1 MLGKIMDKKTIR
13 NTGKARSSDTKVVK
27 IRSEHNGIGVFKTL
41 FVAFLLL
48 LQVAIYVCLYAYFIA
63 LFRWYLIV
71 SFVLSLITCIY
82 VISTDKNDQSKA
94 VWIIFLLLG
103 FCFGYIVYF
112 LSDEHVFFGRA
123 KKKYKKIFEDSK
135 KYIPQTV
142 VPDSKSVRNSCSY
155 LMNTGEFPAFSKTAI
170 KYFPSG
176 ARLFDNV
183 LARIES
189 ARQFIFIEYFIISDG
204 VLLER
209 IMSVLESKA
218 IQGVDV
224 RIIYDDMGCNG
235 VLSRKTKKRMARAGI
250 KLHAFNRLLT
260 YFSVALNFRDHR
272 KMIIVDGKSV
282 YTGGSNMADEY
293 INEKRMYG
301 YWKDT
306 GLRMD
311 GAAVDSFTVMFLRQW
326 EYVSKQNTEY
336 SPYLGHYEECDNSS
350 TVVPYA
356 DGLDYKANIGKCNYA
371 NVIADAK
378 DKLYI
383 MTPYFI
389 PDSTITELLVNQ
401 AQSGVD
407 VRIVLPGI
415 PDKQLIYAVSR
426 GNAERL
432 IESGVKVYCMK
443 NAFVHSKVMLNENCA
458 VVGSINIDLRSFYQQ
473 FECAVLTDD
482 KGILSDVNA
491 DFENTFSDC
500 EQITVLNAKRKN
512 ILNRIYV
519 GALRLFAPLM

>member
-1 MLGKIMDKKTIR
+1 MDKKTIR
-13 NTGKARSSDTKVVK
+13 NTVKARSNDTKVVK

-41 FVAFLLL
+41 FVASLLV
-48 LQVAIYVCLYAYFIA
+48 LQVAIYVLIYIYFIV
-63 LFRWYLIV
+63 LFRWFLIV

-82 VISTDKNDQSKA
+82 VLSTDKNDQSKA

-103 FCFGYIVYF
+103 FSFGYIVYF

-123 KKKYKKIFEDSK
+123 KKKYKKIFADSK
-135 KYIPQTV
+135 KYLPKTV
-142 VPDSKSVRNSCSY
+142 VPESKSARNACTY
-155 LMNTGEFPAFSKTAI
+155 LMNAGEFPAFSKTAI

-176 ARLFDNV
+176 AQLFDDV
-183 LARIES
+183 LTRIES
-189 ARQFIFIEYFIISDG
+189 AQQFIFIEYFIISDG

-209 IMSVLESKA
+209 IMSILESKA
-218 IQGVDV
+218 KQGVIV

-235 VLSRKTKKRMARAGI
+235 ILSRKTKKRMARAGI
-250 KLHAFNRLLT
+250 KLCAFNRLLT

-272 KMIIVDGKSV
+272 KMIIIDGKTA

-293 INEKRMYG
+293 INEKRMHG

-311 GAAVDSFTVMFLRQW
+311 GPAVDGFTLMFLRQW
-326 EYVSKQNTEY
+326 EYVSKHKTEY
-336 SPYLGHYEECDNSS
+336 APFLGHFEECDNSS
-350 TVVPYA
+350 IVVPYA
-356 DGLDYKANIGKCNYA
+356 DGLDYKENIGKCNYA
-371 NVIADAK
+371 SVIADAK

-389 PDSTITELLVNQ
+389 PDSTITELLVSK
-401 AQSGVD
+401 ALSGVD

-415 PDKQLIYAVSR
+415 PDKKLVYAVSR

-482 KGILSDVNA
+482 KGVLYEVNA
-491 DFENTFSDC
+491 DFETTFSDC
-500 EQITVLNAKRKN
+500 EQITEANAKRRS

-519 GALRLFAPLM
+519 GALRLFSPLM

>member
-1 MLGKIMDKKTIR
+1 MDVKTIR
-13 NTGKARSSDTKVVK
+13 NTGKARSTDTKVVK

-48 LQVAIYVCLYAYFIA
+48 LQVALCVCLYVFVIV

-71 SFVLSLITCIY
+71 SFVMSLITCIY
-82 VISTDKNDQSKA
+82 VLSTDKNSQSKA

-103 FCFGYIVYF
+103 FSFGYVVYF
-112 LSDEHVFFGRA
+112 LSDEHIFFGRA
-123 KKKYKKIFEDSK
+123 RKKYKKIFADSE
-135 KYIPQTV
+135 KYIPSTI
-142 VPDSKSVRNSCSY
+142 VPNCKSTRNCCSY
-155 LMNTGEFPAFSKTAI
+155 LMNAGGFPAFSKTAI
-170 KYFPSG
+170 EYFPSG

-183 LARIES
+183 LERIES
-189 ARQFIFIEYFIISDG
+189 AQNFIFIEYFIIGDG

-209 IMSVLESKA
+209 LMPILESKA
-218 IQGVDV
+218 ANGVEV
-224 RIIYDDMGCNG
+224 RIIYDDMGSHG
-235 VLSRKTKKRMARAGI
+235 ILSRKTKKRMARAGI

-272 KMIIVDGKSV
+272 KMIIVDGKTV

-311 GAAVDSFTVMFLRQW
+311 GAAVDSFTIMFLRQW
-326 EYVSKQNTEY
+326 EYVSKQQTEY
-336 SPYLGHYEECDNSS
+336 APYLGLFEEYDNSS
-350 TVVPYA
+350 TVVPFA

-407 VRIVLPGI
+407 VRIVLPDI
-415 PDKQLIYAVSR
+415 PDKRLVYAVSR

-432 IESGVKVYCMK
+432 INSGVKVYCMK
-443 NAFVHSKVMLNENCA
+443 NAFVHSKIMLNENCA

-482 KGILSDVNA
+482 IGILTDISA
-491 DFENTFSDC
+491 DFENTFADC
-500 EQITVLNAKRKN
+500 KQITALNAKRRS
-512 ILNRIYV
+512 IFNRVYV
-519 GALRLFAPLM
+519 GVLRLFASLM

>member
-1 MLGKIMDKKTIR
+1 MLRKVMDNKTIR
-13 NTGKARSSDTKVVK
+13 NTGKARSVDTKVVK
-27 IRSEHNGIGVFKTL
+27 IRSEHNYIGVFKTL

-48 LQVAIYVCLYAYFIA
+48 LQVAICVALYTFLIVF
-63 LFRWYLIV
+63 FRWYLIV
-71 SFVLSLITCIY
+71 SFVLSLLTCIY
-82 VISTDKNDQSKA
+82 VLSTDKNDQSKA
-94 VWIIFLLLG
+94 VWIIFILLG
-103 FCFGYIVYF
+103 FSFGYIVYF

-123 KKKYKKIFEDSK
+123 RKKYKKIFADSK
-135 KYIPQTV
+135 KYISQTI
-142 VPDSKSVRNSCSY
+142 VPKSKSARNSCSY
-155 LMNTGEFPAFSKTAI
+155 LMNTGDFPAFSKTAI
-170 KYFPSG
+170 EYFSSG
-176 ARLFDNV
+176 AALFDNV
-183 LARIES
+183 LARIEK
-189 ARQFIFIEYFIISDG
+189 AQHFIFIEYFIISDG

-209 IMSVLESKA
+209 LMSVLEIKA
-218 IQGVDV
+218 VQGVEV
-224 RIIYDDMGCNG
+224 RIIYDDMGSHG
-235 VLSRKTKKRMARAGI
+235 VLSRNTKKRMSRAGI

-272 KMIIVDGKSV
+272 KMIIIDGKTV
-282 YTGGSNMADEY
+282 YTGGCNMADEY

-306 GLRMD
+306 GLRLD

-336 SPYLGHYEECDNSS
+336 APYLGHYEEYDNSS

-356 DGLDYKANIGKCNYA
+356 DGLDYKATIGKCNYT

-407 VRIVLPGI
+407 VRIILPGI
-415 PDKQLIYAVSR
+415 PDKKLVYAVSR

-432 IESGVKVYCMK
+432 LDSGVKIYCMK

-482 KGILSDVNA
+482 KGILRDVNL
-491 DFENTFSDC
+491 DFENTFPDC
-500 EQITVLNAKRKN
+500 EQITALNAKRKN
-512 ILNRIYV
+512 IFNRIYV

>member
-27 IRSEHNGIGVFKTL
+27 IRSEHNGIGVFKTF
-41 FVAFLLL
+41 FVVLLLL
-48 LQVAIYVCLYAYFIA
+48 LQVSLCVCLYAFFIA

-71 SFVLSLITCIY
+71 SFVMSLITCVY
-82 VISTDKNDQSKA
+82 VLSTDKNSQSKA
-94 VWIIFLLLG
+94 VWIMFLLLG
-103 FCFGYIVYF
+103 FSFGYVVYF

-123 KKKYKKIFEDSK
+123 RKKYKRIFVESK
-135 KYIPQTV
+135 KYIPQTI
-142 VPDSKSVRNSCSY
+142 VPNVKSTRNCCTY
-155 LMNTGEFPAFSKTAI
+155 LMNAGEFPAFSNTAI

-176 ARLFDNV
+176 AQLFDNV
-183 LARIES
+183 LERLES
-189 ARQFIFIEYFIISDG
+189 AQHFIFIEYFIISDG

-209 IMSVLESKA
+209 LLSVLESKVA
-218 IQGVDV
+218 QGLEV
-224 RIIYDDMGCNG
+224 RIIYDDMGSHG
-235 VLSRKTKKRMARAGI
+235 ILSRNTKKRMSRAGI
-250 KLHAFNRLLT
+250 KLYAFNRLLT

-272 KMIIVDGKSV
+272 KMIIVDGKTA

-306 GLRMD
+306 GLRLD
-311 GAAVDSFTVMFLRQW
+311 GAAVDSFTIMFLRQW
-326 EYVSKQNTEY
+326 EYVSKQSTKY
-336 SPYLGHYEECDNSS
+336 APYLGNYKVYDNYS

-356 DGLDYKANIGKCNYA
+356 DGLDYKANIGKCNYT

-378 DKLYI
+378 DKIYI

-389 PDSTITELLVNQ
+389 PDSTILELLINQ

-415 PDKQLIYAVSR
+415 PDKKFVYAVSR

-432 IESGVKVYCMK
+432 IENGVKVYCMK
-443 NAFVHSKVMLNENCA
+443 NAFVHSKIMLNENCA
-458 VVGSINIDLRSFYQQ
+458 VVGSINLDLRSFYQQ
-473 FECAVLTDD
+473 FECAVFTDD
-482 KGILSDVNA
+482 TGVLRDVNM
-491 DFENTFSDC
+491 DFEKTFSDC
-500 EQITVLNAKRKN
+500 EQITVLNTKRRS

-519 GALRLFAPLM
+519 GVLRLFAPLM